1 MIRVGVDWGSSSFRA
16 YRFDEQ
22 GVPIAELSA
31 DKGIREIQ
39 PPTAEHFETVLFE
52 LIGDWL
58 SDGDTVLLSGM
69 ITSRSGWVETPYLA
83 CPVDV
88 TTIAAFAQCLNTRN
102 VQLRFLPGIKQED
115 PTPDVMRGEELQL
128 LGAANAYESST
139 VVLPGTHS
147 KWASM
152 SGTVLSQFRTVITGE
167 LFEIIL
173 KNSLVGAVFT
183 SSCFNEESFLDGVDL
198 GCKTTTLVSDLFTL
212 RSSVLLSYANSDA
225 QHSHLS
231 GILIG
236 NEIREGLQLMGTV
249 NDVVLVGSESLCSLY
264 ELAFNSFGLTVR
276 RYTEVAAVSGFQ
288 QVAVSFAAEEKNQ

>member
-22 GVPIAELSA
+22 GALVAELSA

-39 PPTAEHFETVLFE
+39 PPTPAHFEKVLFD

-58 SDGDTVLLSGM
+58 SDGDIVLLSGM

-88 TTIAAFAQCLNTRN
+88 TTIAAVAQCIDARN
-102 VQLRFLPGIKQED
+102 VQLRFLPGIKQEK

-128 LGAANAYESST
+128 LGAANTHGLST

-147 KWASM
+147 KWAAM

-173 KNSLVGAVFT
+173 NNSLVGAIFT
-183 SSCFNEESFLDGVDL
+183 TDSFNENCFLVGVQL
-198 GCKTTTLVSDLFTL
+198 VYKTTTLVSDLFTL
-212 RSSVLLSYANSDA
+212 RSSVLLESAKSDE
-225 QHSHLS
+225 QHSRLS

-236 NEIREGLQLMGTV
+236 NEIREGLQLMGAV

-264 ELAFNSFGLTVR
+264 QIAFKSIGVTVSIC
-276 RYTEVAAVSGFQ
+276 TQVAAVAGFK
-288 QVAVSFAAEEKNQ
+288 QVAIAYEEKTQ